1 MASNLLSVVYAS
13 APSGQVLLPTLDFYS
28 DGFDERIRVVQ
39 GFEDVTVT
47 LPDGERATF
56 EACGIEIALPKH
68 DSSGQQAI
76 QFGLVNV
83 MGEVSR
89 IIDQTHKA
97 GYPVRMTYRLYL
109 STNLEEPAELPMHMI
124 VKDVAMQG
132 GMAKITASYNDM
144 IGTAWPR
151 ERYTSQFSPGLIY
164 L

>member
-1 MASNLLSVVYAS
+1 MASNLLSVVFAS
-13 APSGQVLLPTLDFYS
+13 APSGYVLLPTLEFRS
-28 DGFDERIRVVQ
+28 DGFEDLIRVVE
-39 GFEDVTVT
+39 GFEDVTVN
-47 LPDGERATF
+47 LPSGESAVF
-56 EACGIEIALPKH
+56 EACAMKVALPKH

-76 QFGLVNV
+76 QLGMVNL

-109 STNLEEPAELPMHMI
+109 STNLEEPAELPMQMI
-124 VKDVAMQG
+124 VKDVTMQG
-132 GMAKITASYNDM
+132 AMAKITASYNDM
-144 IGTAWPR
+144 TGTAWPR